1 MELNVSSNKMIK
13 NVILVELDVSIKTA
27 FFLEYMH
34 FKDDLIEE
42 KSVCVTAKKTSTSLT
57 KN

>member
-1 MELNVSSNKMIK
+1 MIK